1 MLLPVFLFIPS
12 LYSMQNWIESGFFGY
27 WKDAQSR
34 ITKALYQPAFADSSP
49 SAVKYPEALLPWQS
63 GEQAVRRSLELQAN
77 WVEKWIHRSG
87 QESINLQI
95 FSDLTGQ
102 INLAM
107 EQWNHRQGEL
117 WKQWFTAL
125 EQSFNDTT
133 AAGPH
138 KSQVETW
145 RRLVSESQSDLTHW
159 LTKWEEQI
167 NCKPLVPGSLGCLTE
182 KLGQEMLGWIENQAV
197 LWQFALRTEW
207 AARRQEP
214 IATHATRA

>member
-1 MLLPVFLFIPS
+1 
-12 LYSMQNWIESGFFGY
+12 MQNWIESGFFGY

-34 ITKALYQPAFADSSP
+34 ITKTLYQPALGDNSP
-49 SAVKYPEALLPWQS
+49 STLKCPEALLPWQS
-63 GEQAVRRSLELQAN
+63 GEQAVRRSLELQTN
-77 WVEKWIHRSG
+77 WVEKWILHSG
-87 QESINLQI
+87 KESINLQV

-125 EQSFNDTT
+125 EQSFSDTT

-167 NCKPLVPGSLGCLTE
+167 NCKPLVPGNLSCLTE

-197 LWQFALRTEW
+197 LWQFALGTEW
-207 AARRQEP
+207 AARRQKP